1 MRRLFVFLTAIFTI
15 LTASA
20 EVEHSIILDQSSFRK
35 VNTDALTGVNVDPI
49 RKDSSRNACARVK
62 IQFANMSR
70 AEVDA
75 LVIQFRSNT
84 DLVRQEIGYYDNV
97 LILEMTAKSVT
108 RFYVQSP
115 DYGQSN
121 EVTLN
126 LEGDCEYEMEARLNQ
141 SFSIAVSTNVEGAE
155 VYIDGR
161 MKGRTGSNL
170 SLTIKDVMIGS
181 HTLKLVYGSA
191 QAEQQIEVNGSSII
205 FRQDLSVD
213 VERFDVTFKV
223 QPATVTIVVDNNG
236 LELPINNGMFSL
248 KLSKGTHTYEIK
260 AKDYRTALSS
270 FVVTDGAKQL
280 QINLT
285 PAFGWLE
292 VNDAKLVGAK
302 VAINGDYVGTVPFKS
317 GNLAS
322 GTYSVSLEKSLYK
335 SFESIVTINDNEVT
349 HFSPTLEANFANV
362 TLTAPNDAEIW
373 INGVKK
379 GVGQWRGDLEV
390 GNYTFEARKSAHRTT
405 QLTHKIGLVPSAQ
418 SYTLSAPT
426 PIYGSLV
433 VNTSPVANVAVDGK
447 VLGRAPVKLDNIL
460 IGKHTVTVS
469 NSEFDSKT
477 SSVTISE
484 NETTTLDVVL
494 SSVPKNEIHYT
505 TTDGM
510 VLWPNSA
517 GMRSFGADIVS
528 NTYKDGKGV
537 IVFNGNVTMIGHGAF
552 KDCINLKSIVI
563 PDGVTSIYLSAFADC
578 GNLTSVTIGSG
589 VESIGECAFF
599 RCKKLESVT
608 IGSSVK
614 SIGKDAFYDCSR
626 LKSVII
632 PDSVTTI
639 GESAFEYCENLT
651 SVTIG
656 SSVKSIGKDAFRAC
670 YILQRVYIS
679 DLSAW
684 CKIDFGSGGLANP
697 LHYAKKL
704 YLNGRLVTEL
714 TIPEGITEIKSETFK
729 SCDSLTSVTI
739 PNSVTSIGGY
749 AFNGCDGL
757 ISAIIPSSIRSIGDF
772 AFCRSDSLTSVY
784 CYATTP
790 PKCGTEIFYD
800 CKKKPKVYVPAES
813 VNAYKKDP
821 RWKGSG
827 CKIVAM

>member
-223 QPATVTIVVDNNG
+223 QPATATIVVDNNG

-373 INGVKK
+373 INGSKK

-405 QLTHKIGLVPSAQ
+405 QLTREISAQ
-418 SYTLSAPT
+418 PASQSYSLSAPT

-433 VNTSPVANVAVDGK
+433 VNSSSDTSVAIDGK
-447 VLGRAPVKLDNIL
+447 NIGQAPVTLDNIL
-460 IGKHTVTVS
+460 IGKHIVIVS
-469 NSEFDSKT
+469 KSGYNSKT
-477 SSVTISE
+477 QNVTIVEGQTS
-484 NETTTLDVVL
+484 TLNVEL
-494 SSVPKNEIHYT
+494 SSIPNCEIHYT
-505 TTDGM
+505 STDGD
-510 VLWPNSA
+510 VVWPYFE
-517 GMRSFGADIVS
+517 GVDYFGAEIVS
-528 NTYKDGKGV
+528 NTYKDGQGV
-537 IVFNGNVTMIGHGAF
+537 IVFNGDVTMIGYEAF
-552 KDCINLKSIVI
+552 YRRGNLKSIII
-563 PDGVTSIYLSAFADC
+563 PDGI
-578 GNLTSVTIGSG
+578 
-589 VESIGECAFF
+589 
-599 RCKKLESVT
+599 
-608 IGSSVK
+608 
-614 SIGKDAFYDCSR
+614 
-626 LKSVII
+626 
-632 PDSVTTI
+632 TTI
-639 GESAFEYCENLT
+639 GKSAFKNCENLT

-656 SSVKSIGKDAFRAC
+656 SSVKSIGGGAFLSC
-670 YILQRVYIS
+670 SGLKSVYIS

-684 CKIDFGSGGLANP
+684 CKINFKNGDANP
-697 LHYAKKL
+697 LWYAKNL
-704 YLNGRLVTEL
+704 YLSGRLVTEL
-714 TIPEGITEIKSETFK
+714 TIPEGITEIKSCAFEGCK
-729 SCDSLTSVTI
+729 SLTKVTI
-739 PNSVTSIGGY
+739 PSSVTSIGNY
-749 AFNGCDGL
+749 AFSNCDN
-757 ISAIIPSSIRSIGDF
+757 IVSFTIPNSITSIGYGAFGDCASLRSIVIPDSVTSIAESVFRG
-772 AFCRSDSLTSVY
+772 CRSLTDVKIGKGVSTIENHTFSGCRSLTTLTIPKSVKSIKICAFSYCVNLASVY
-784 CYATTP
+784 CYAVEP
-790 PKCGTEIFYD
+790 PVLETHNLFSD
-800 CKKKPKVYVPAES
+800 SAKKPKVYVPAS
-813 VNAYKKDP
+813 VVKAYKKDY
-821 RWKGSG
+821 RWNDSG
-827 CKIVAM
+827 KIVAM